1 MGLSS
6 AGEAVK
12 PARLCRTALLV
23 VAPYLV
29 VACGGSRPVLSE
41 PQPKV
46 APGDPS
52 SENTSGARPV
62 FSNCL
67 LGNSRFT
74 SAGHEENPGDTRHG
88 SRPSEPSC
96 VIGANCVARQGVTT
110 PGDGS
115 VLMKCERGKCSCH
128 LEALAPPHTAVDFR
142 FAASCSSPEVMR
154 QLIRDHCLAGMD
166 VKERSHLPDAT
177 PNEN

>member
-12 PARLCRTALLV
+12 PTRLCRFAPLAFAL
-23 VAPYLV
+23 YLV

-41 PQPKV
+41 PQPNV
-46 APGDPS
+46 RPGDPS
-52 SENTSGARPV
+52 SENAPGTRPV

-67 LGNSRFT
+67 LSNSRFT
-74 SAGHEENPGDTRHG
+74 STGHEESLGDTRHS

-110 PGDGS
+110 SGDGS

-128 LEALAPPHTAVDFR
+128 LEALAPPHGAVDFE

-154 QLIRDHCLAGMD
+154 QLIRNQCLAGMD